1 MNTAL
6 YIAKRYI
13 FSKKSHS
20 AINIISLISVF
31 GIFISTTAM
40 VIVLSAFNGI
50 EGLVENLFSSFDPS
64 IKITIK
70 EGKTFKEDEIKLD
83 QLTSIEG
90 VYAVSKVIEEIT
102 MLKHGDQWITA
113 SIKGVDSNFFK
124 VCNIRKAIIE
134 GDTSLISH
142 GFPQTIIGLGI
153 QNKLQVSSDPR
164 YSNTITT
171 YGLLRN
177 KKLSKNNRNAFK
189 PLMINVGG
197 VFSINP
203 EFDNQYIITSIDYAK
218 NLLEYKNTITAIE
231 IGLTE
236 NTQAS
241 DIKTQIAELIG
252 DQFDVKTRYEQNE
265 LIFKTNQTEKWMVF
279 LILGFILILSTFNI
293 IASISML
300 LFDKQK
306 DIKTLI
312 SMGATQQFI
321 QRIFFLEGLFINLL
335 GGIIG
340 IVVGLGICLLQ
351 VKFHLV
357 KLQNSVIDYW
367 PIEIEINDLFMVF
380 GTVLTIGVISSYL
393 PVKYLIRKQFSNSF

>member
-20 AINIISLISVF
+20 AINIISLISVL

-40 VIVLSAFNGI
+40 IIVLSAFNGI

-64 IKITIK
+64 LKITIR
-70 EGKTFKEDEIKLD
+70 EGKTFDENEININ
-83 QLTSIEG
+83 QLKAIDGIAE
-90 VYAVSKVIEEIT
+90 VSKVIEEIT

-113 SIKGVDSNFFK
+113 TIKGVDSAFFD
-124 VCNIRKAIIE
+124 VCNISSALIE
-134 GDTSLISH
+134 GQTDLNSN
-142 GFPQTIIGLGI
+142 GFESTIIGLGI
-153 QNKLQVSSDPR
+153 QNKLQVTSDPR
-164 YSNTITT
+164 YSNTITA

-177 KKLSKNNRNAFK
+177 KKLSKNNRKAFK
-189 PLMINVGG
+189 PLMLNVSG

-203 EFDNQYIITSIDYAK
+203 EFDNQYIITSLDFTK
-218 NLLEYKNTITAIE
+218 KLLEYNSAITAIE
-231 IGLTE
+231 ISIKE
-236 NTQAS
+236 DAS
-241 DIKTQIAELIG
+241 AKEIKNQISSMLDDNFII
-252 DQFDVKTRYEQNE
+252 KTRYEQNE

-312 SMGATQQFI
+312 SMGATQSFI
-321 QRIFFLEGLFINLL
+321 QRIFFLEGLFINIL
-335 GGIIG
+335 GGVIG
-340 IVVGLGICLLQ
+340 ILVGLGICFLQ
-351 VKFHLV
+351 IKFHLV
-357 KLQNSVIDYW
+357 ELQNSVIDYW
-367 PIEIEINDLFMVF
+367 PIEIEIKDLLLVF
-380 GTVLTIGVISSYL
+380 STIIIIGVVSSYL
-393 PVKYLIRKQFSNSF
+393 PVKYLIRKQFSKSF

>member
-1 MNTAL
+1 M
-6 YIAKRYI
+6 
-13 FSKKSHS
+13 
-20 AINIISLISVF
+20 ISVL

-50 EGLVENLFSSFDPS
+50 EGLVENLFSSFDPAV
-64 IKITIK
+64 KITVR
-70 EGKTFKEDEIKLD
+70 EGKTFNENEIDINQLKE
-83 QLTSIEG
+83 IEG
-90 VYAVSKVIEEIT
+90 VEAVSKVIEEIT

-113 SIKGVDSNFFK
+113 TIKGVDSNFSA
-124 VCNIRKAIIE
+124 VCDLSAVLLE
-134 GDTSLISH
+134 GDVELTNN
-142 GFPQTIIGLGI
+142 GFDQTIIGLGI

-164 YSNTITT
+164 YSNTITA

-177 KKLSKNNRNAFK
+177 QKLSKNNTKAFK

-203 EFDNQYIITSIDYAK
+203 EFDNQYIITSLAYAK
-218 NLLEYKNTITAIE
+218 NLLEYKESITALE
-231 IGLTE
+231 IGINE
-236 NTQAS
+236 KMDAS
-241 DIKTQIAELIG
+241 KVKEKIAAQIGEKFIA
-252 DQFDVKTRYEQNE
+252 KTRYEQNE

-321 QRIFFLEGLFINLL
+321 QQIFFLEGLFINFL
-335 GGIIG
+335 GGVLG
-340 IVVGLGICLLQ
+340 LAVGLGVSLLQ
-351 VKFHLV
+351 IEFHFV

-367 PIEIEINDLFMVF
+367 PMIIKLEDLILVF
-380 GTVLTIGVISSYL
+380 STVLLIGVVSSYL
-393 PVKYLIRKQFSNSF
+393 PVKYLIRKQFSQSF